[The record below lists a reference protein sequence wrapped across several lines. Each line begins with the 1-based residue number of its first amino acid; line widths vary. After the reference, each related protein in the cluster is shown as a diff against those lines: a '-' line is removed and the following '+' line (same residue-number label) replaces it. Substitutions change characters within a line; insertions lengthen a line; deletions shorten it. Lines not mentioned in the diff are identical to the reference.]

1 MQKQEMLM
9 PMGQSRRSSLSS
21 DDALSQATS
30 YRSIKLRTEQVFHG
44 GVSTSGQI
52 ADRRYSINRRDG
64 VWWSFLYGNFRP
76 RRRGSRRQVD
86 KHDFLFD
93 WQEPRILYLAI
104 GLLLLSCVDALF
116 TLNLLELGAT
126 EANFVMASVLE
137 QSVERFLAVKLSL
150 TALSLM
156 ILVATARR
164 QFFRAL
170 NVEHLLQAFFG
181 GYLLL
186 ICYEAYMF
194 VYVFEFKFF

>member
-1 MQKQEMLM
+1 MQKQEIQESL
-9 PMGQSRRSSLSS
+9 GQPQRSSRRS
-21 DDALSQATS
+21 DDALSPVTS
-30 YRSIKLRTEQVFHG
+30 YRSVKLRTEQVYHG
-44 GVSTSGQI
+44 NVSISGQI

-64 VWWSFLYGNFRP
+64 VWWPFLYGNFRP

-93 WQEPRILYLAI
+93 WHEPRILFLAI

-126 EANFVMASVLE
+126 EANFVMASMLE

-170 NVEHLLQAFFG
+170 NVEHLMQAFFG

-186 ICYEAYMF
+186 ICYEVYMF
-194 VYVFEFKFF
+194 IYVFELKII

>member
-1 MQKQEMLM
+1 
-9 PMGQSRRSSLSS
+9 MGHPHRSSRRS
-21 DDALSQATS
+21 DDALSPVTS
-30 YRSIKLRTEQVFHG
+30 YRSVKLRTEQVYHG
-44 GVSTSGQI
+44 GVSTSDQI

-76 RRRGSRRQVD
+76 RRRDSRRKVD
-86 KHDFLFD
+86 RHHFLFD
-93 WQEPRILYLAI
+93 WHEPRILYLAI

-156 ILVATARR
+156 ILVVTARR
-164 QFFRAL
+164 QFFRSL

-194 VYVFEFKFF
+194 IYVFEFKIF